1 MNDRTHLL
9 PPAALGLGLLGAV
22 LRALQMRLGF
32 EAETGLALQG
42 SWINILCALFLAAAI
57 LAMLA
62 PIWSPPA
69 EKLSFTRCFAPLE
82 GVLPSLLVAGAFL
95 FLLSGGLYFFRYIQ
109 SGKTELD
116 LVLGAF
122 AACLTG
128 SQLYALRRW
137 RTDGTVA
144 GLFLLPPVVFFLLSL
159 VAAYL
164 AHGTYPVTA
173 RYGIEILALAALAYG
188 SYQVAATGYGQGVS
202 RGLCR
207 GLGLGIVLGFTAA
220 ATAVDLAECLTAAA
234 GALTLLAYA
243 LSLQALSG
251 EAPEDDGESAEA

>member
-1 MNDRTHLL
+1 M
-9 PPAALGLGLLGAV
+9 
-22 LRALQMRLGF
+22 
-32 EAETGLALQG
+32 
-42 SWINILCALFLAAAI
+42 
-57 LAMLA
+57 
-62 PIWSPPA
+62 
-69 EKLSFTRCFAPLE
+69 
-82 GVLPSLLVAGAFL
+82 
-95 FLLSGGLYFFRYIQ
+95 
-109 SGKTELD
+109 
-116 LVLGAF
+116 
-122 AACLTG
+122 
-128 SQLYALRRW
+128 
-137 RTDGTVA
+137 A

-220 ATAVDLAECLTAAA
+220 A

-251 EAPEDDGESAEA
+251 EAPEDDGESAGA